1 MAINSNNSWIHV
13 VFLVTMK
20 TECIHL
26 SNLLPQAA
34 ILACTLAGRLTFNS
48 QDLIS
53 NSTYCLPYSFRDV
66 SLENL
71 VLNQLI
77 IP

>member
-20 TECIHL
+20 TE
-26 SNLLPQAA
+26 A

-53 NSTYCLPYSFRDV
+53 NSTYCLPYSSRDV

>member
-34 ILACTLAGRLTFNS
+34 ILACTLAGR
-48 QDLIS
+48 
-53 NSTYCLPYSFRDV
+53 STL
-66 SLENL
+66 
-71 VLNQLI
+71 
-77 IP
+77 